1 MLSIRARV
9 LAATLGLVLL
19 GLVASA
25 GAIYGALEWV
35 LVSRLNQQ
43 LASLEPPVVAA
54 MNQPELVADR
64 QLDTLIP
71 PGGFVMLV
79 DKTGTP
85 RYSFSQTMGV
95 QVPSPALPTPLP
107 TGQTILDVA
116 SKSGGPGFRVDV
128 VPVHIVA
135 IGLSGPGPEQRGQV
149 VIGLSL
155 RDTDATLSYLVLI
168 EGLVGAAT
176 LGAVG
181 ATGFWIVRLGLR
193 PLDRM
198 AATASRIT
206 AGDLTLRVDDAD
218 TRSEIGRLGA
228 ALNVMLARIEEAFRQ
243 RAASEERLRRFVADA
258 SHELRTPLT
267 SVRGYAELFRR
278 GADKRPED
286 LAMAM
291 RRIEDEASRMSR
303 LVDEML
309 LLARLDQRRPL
320 RREQVDLSAIA
331 AEAVDACWA
340 ADPDRKVELRAPEP
354 VIVTGD
360 PERLRQVLDNLLAN
374 VRIHTP
380 PRTPATVTVRHLAA
394 APAIEPDRSAPSGA
408 FGATSP
414 ARGEGL
420 AMVEVADDGPGIERD
435 AGSKVFERFYRLDPG
450 RSRGRGGHGL
460 GLSIVA
466 AIVDAHG
473 GRCELYSEP
482 GKGATFRLIVPLSG
496 ALPAAPIPGV
506 AAGRTLLE

>member
-9 LAATLGLVLL
+9 LAATLGLVLV

-25 GAIYGALEWV
+25 GAIYGALQWV
-35 LVSRLNQQ
+35 LVSRMDQHLGTV
-43 LASLEPPVVAA
+43 EPPVVSAL
-54 MNQPELVADR
+54 NHFDRER
-64 QLDTLIP
+64 QLD
-71 PGGFVMLV
+71 G
-79 DKTGTP
+79 
-85 RYSFSQTMGV
+85 
-95 QVPSPALPTPLP
+95 
-107 TGQTILDVA
+107 
-116 SKSGGPGFRVDV
+116 V
-128 VPVHIVA
+128 VPAGSFVRVIDGQGSQLFTFSVSEVGDPA
-135 IGLSGPGPEQRGQV
+135 PNPTLPSTLPDKATPFSVGSKNVGDPGYRVEVWPVEVGLAPGLPPVPARLV
-149 VIGLSL
+149 VGFSL
-155 RDTDATLSYLVLI
+155 RETTVTLHYLLLI

-181 ATGFWIVRLGLR
+181 AVGFWIVRLGLR

-198 AATASRIT
+198 AATAARIT
-206 AGDLTLRVDDAD
+206 AGDLTLRVSDAD
-218 TRSEIGRLGA
+218 ARTEIGRLGS

-286 LAMAM
+286 LAVAM

-320 RREQVDLSAIA
+320 RQEQVDLSAIA

-340 ADPDRKVELRAPEP
+340 ADPDRKIQLRAPEP

-374 VRIHTP
+374 VRVHTP
-380 PRTPATVTVRHLAA
+380 PRTPATVTVRQVEDEAG
-394 APAIEPDRSAPSGA
+394 SGPVA
-408 FGATSP
+408 V
-414 ARGEGL
+414 
-420 AMVEVADDGPGIERD
+420 VEVADEGPGIDRS
-435 AGSKVFERFYRLDPG
+435 AGSKVFERFYRMDAG

-466 AIVDAHG
+466 SIVEAHG
-473 GRCELYSEP
+473 GRCELESEP
-482 GKGATFRLIVPLSG
+482 GRGATLRLILPQRA
-496 ALPAAPIPGV
+496 ALPAAPIPG
-506 AAGRTLLE
+506 AAADRTSPW

>member
-1 MLSIRARV
+1 MLSIRARI
-9 LAATLGLVLL
+9 LAATLGLVLV

-25 GAIYGALEWV
+25 GAIYGALQWV
-35 LVSRLNQQ
+35 MMSRLDQQ
-43 LASLEPPVVAA
+43 LTSLQRPVVSAL
-54 MNQPELVADR
+54 NQPAVVAER
-64 QLDTLIP
+64 QMDVLIP
-71 PGGFVMLV
+71 AGGFVRLV
-79 DKTGTP
+79 DASGTVL
-85 RYSFSQTMGV
+85 YSF
-95 QVPSPALPTPLP
+95 PSPDSGMQLPDPALPSPLP
-107 TGQTILDVA
+107 NRQTELDVG
-116 SKSGGPGFRVDV
+116 SKVDSSGYRAIV

-135 IGLSGPGPEQRGQV
+135 AGLPGPSAQQAMV

-155 RDTDATLSYLVLI
+155 RETTATLRYLLLI
-168 EGLVGAAT
+168 EGLVGATT

-181 ATGFWIVRLGLR
+181 VAGFWIVRLGLR

-198 AATASRIT
+198 AATAARIT
-206 AGDLTLRVDDAD
+206 AGDLTLRVSDAD
-218 TRSEIGRLGA
+218 TRTEIGRLGA

-286 LAMAM
+286 LAVAM

-320 RREQVDLSAIA
+320 RQEQVDLSAIA
-331 AEAVDACWA
+331 AEAVDACRA
-340 ADPDRKVELRAPEP
+340 ADPDRRIRLNAPDP

-374 VRIHTP
+374 VRVHTP
-380 PRTPATVTVRHLAA
+380 PRTPATVTVGRREAGPGGGPVA
-394 APAIEPDRSAPSGA
+394 V
-408 FGATSP
+408 
-414 ARGEGL
+414 
-420 AMVEVADDGPGIERD
+420 VEVADEGPGIDRD
-435 AGSKVFERFYRLDPG
+435 AGSKVFERFYRLDAG

-466 AIVDAHG
+466 SIVDAHG
-473 GRCELYSEP
+473 GHCELQSEP
-482 GKGATFRLIVPLSG
+482 GRGATFRLILPQQA
-496 ALPAAPIPGV
+496 ALPAAPTPS
-506 AAGRTLLE
+506 AAGDRTSLW